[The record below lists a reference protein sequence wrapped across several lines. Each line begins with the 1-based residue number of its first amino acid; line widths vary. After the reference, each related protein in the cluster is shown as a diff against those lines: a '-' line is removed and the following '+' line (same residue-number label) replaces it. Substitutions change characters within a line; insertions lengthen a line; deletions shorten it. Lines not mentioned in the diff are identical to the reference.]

1 MSKVYIFLAN
11 GFEEIEGL
19 TVIDMLRRA
28 DVDIASVSIS
38 DTLQVTGSHNIKVQA
53 DIGLG
58 DVNYDDGCMFVLPGG
73 LPGTTNLGECAVLTQ
88 LLKQAAKDGKYI
100 AAICAAPSV
109 PGKLGLLKG
118 RRATCYPGFENT
130 LDGAIPQN
138 RRCALRRTFHYKS
151 GHGRAAIEF
160 AAQIIAVLKDSKTA
174 QDLKA
179 SIMFNY

>member
-58 DVNYDDGCMFVLPGG
+58 DEL
-73 LPGTTNLGECAVLTQ
+73 
-88 LLKQAAKDGKYI
+88 
-100 AAICAAPSV
+100 
-109 PGKLGLLKG
+109 
-118 RRATCYPGFENT
+118 
-130 LDGAIPQN
+130 
-138 RRCALRRTFHYKS
+138 
-151 GHGRAAIEF
+151 
-160 AAQIIAVLKDSKTA
+160 
-174 QDLKA
+174 
-179 SIMFNY
+179 

>member
-130 LDGAIPQN
+130 LDGAIPQ
-138 RRCALRRTFHYKS
+138 TDTVVVD
-151 GHGRAAIEF
+151 GHFITSRGMGTAIEF